1 MKRKPAWLKY
11 PIAFGITIL
20 VAGIVIFR
28 LASSRHG
35 TGRPLAHAALP
46 VTIATALRRDVPVYL
61 DSVGTV
67 QPYRSVTVQPMI
79 SGPMTSVDF
88 HQGQDVTRGALLA
101 TIDPRPYQAAL
112 DQALAKRAQDRAAL
126 LGARKNLKRYQMLV
140 RQHYASA
147 QQTENQAVTVAEDL
161 ALVRQDD
168 AAVETART
176 NLGYTRITA
185 PISGRT
191 GILQVNAGN
200 IVSPNLAGG
209 IVLIS
214 TLRPIFVV
222 FSLPQQDLPEVQ
234 KALSTG
240 APVLALESGVKK
252 ERVIDRGVLR
262 VLDNQINAS
271 TGTLTLKALF
281 PNAALALWPGAFVNV
296 ALRARIDRGV
306 ITVPAVA
313 VHQGP
318 EGSFVYVVRKNTPAV
333 PATKR
338 GAASD
343 TGNVGV
349 AIAKRVVVGYQH
361 GNLVEITSGLTP
373 GDDVI
378 TEGGSRMRN
387 GVRVRVLRT
396 RAVTSVVA
404 PSHTH

>member
-11 PIAFGITIL
+11 SIAFAIAIL

-28 LASSRHG
+28 LPSSRHG
-35 TGRPLAHAALP
+35 TRRPRAHAALP
-46 VTIATALRRDVPVYL
+46 VTVATALRRDVPVYL

-88 HQGQDVTRGALLA
+88 HQGQDVTKGALLA

-126 LGARKNLKRYQMLV
+126 LGARKDLKRYQMLV

-147 QQTENQAVTVAEDL
+147 QQTENQAVAVAEDV

-168 AAVETART
+168 AAVETARN

-200 IVSPNLAGG
+200 IVTPNLAGG

-240 APVLALESGVKK
+240 APVLALENGATT
-252 ERVIDRGVLR
+252 EHVIDRGVLR
-262 VLDNQINAS
+262 VLDNQISPS

-281 PNAALALWPGAFVNV
+281 PNATRALWPGAFVNV
-296 ALRARIDRGV
+296 ALRARIDRAV

-318 EGSFVYVVRKNTPAV
+318 EGSFVYIVRKNSPAV
-333 PATKR
+333 PGPKR
-338 GAASD
+338 GAASGA
-343 TGNVGV
+343 TNVRV
-349 AIAKRVVVGYQH
+349 AVAQRVVIGYQQE
-361 GNLVEITSGLTP
+361 NLVEITSGLSP
-373 GDDVI
+373 GEDVI
-378 TEGGSRMRN
+378 TEGGSRLRN
-387 GVRVRVLRT
+387 GVNVRVIRT
-396 RAVTSVVA
+396 SAVTPAAA
-404 PSHTH
+404 PGRAH